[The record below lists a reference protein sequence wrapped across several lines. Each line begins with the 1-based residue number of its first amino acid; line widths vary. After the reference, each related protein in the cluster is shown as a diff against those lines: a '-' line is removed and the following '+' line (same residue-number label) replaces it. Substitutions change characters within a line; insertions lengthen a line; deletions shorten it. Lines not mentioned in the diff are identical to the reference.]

1 MEFQRSSSTP
11 NPPKYKLGEEIAHSV
26 THGVGII
33 FAIAALVVLTAYT
46 GSSGSARHVVGCG
59 IFGATLVFLYMAST
73 LYHTIHSPHAKT
85 VLRVLD
91 HSAIFL
97 LIAGTYTPFTLVNLH
112 GPWGWSLFGLIWG
125 LAILGI
131 ALQFSLLRRY
141 PFLRVVLYV
150 AMGWLAILAIKPLA
164 LSVPPVGLMLLI
176 AGGVAYTAGIT
187 FYVWHRLPY
196 HHAIWH
202 VFVLA
207 GSVFH
212 FFSVFYSVIPSM
224 A

>member
-1 MEFQRSSSTP
+1 MASTRLNSTS
-11 NPPKYKLGEEIAHSV
+11 NPPKYKLGEEIANGV

-33 FAIAALVVLTAYT
+33 FAIVALVVLTAYA
-46 GSSGSARHVVGCG
+46 GSSGSARLIVGCS

-73 LYHTIHSPHAKT
+73 LYHTIRPPRAKS
-85 VLRVLD
+85 VLRILD

-97 LIAGTYTPFTLVNLH
+97 LIAGTYTPFTLVSLH

-125 LAILGI
+125 LTILGI
-131 ALQFSLLRRY
+131 TLQFSLFRRY
-141 PFLRVVLYV
+141 AFLRVVLYV
-150 AMGWLAILAIKPLA
+150 AMGWLAIVAIKPLV
-164 LSVPPVGLMLLI
+164 LSVPLVGFLLLI
-176 AGGVAYTAGIT
+176 AGGVAYTAGII
-187 FYVWHRLPY
+187 FYIWHRLPY

-202 VFVLA
+202 VFVLV

-212 FFSVFYSVIPSM
+212 FLSVFYSVIPSI